1 MAFEHRVL
9 TELRRV
15 RSAEVA
21 LADMYQSMRCGGAGD
36 RLSFLVS
43 LSRLE
48 AKVNLLES
56 LLNGAA

>member
-1 MAFEHRVL
+1 MAIERRVMA
-9 TELRRV
+9 ELRRV

-21 LADMYQSMRCGGAGD
+21 LADMYQSMRRGGAGD

-48 AKVNLLES
+48 EKVNHLES
-56 LLNGAA
+56 LLNGIA

>member
-1 MAFEHRVL
+1 MAIERSVMA
-9 TELRRV
+9 ELRRV

-21 LADMYQSMRCGGAGD
+21 LADMYQSLRRGGVGD

-48 AKVNLLES
+48 EKVNHLES
-56 LLNGAA
+56 LLNGIA